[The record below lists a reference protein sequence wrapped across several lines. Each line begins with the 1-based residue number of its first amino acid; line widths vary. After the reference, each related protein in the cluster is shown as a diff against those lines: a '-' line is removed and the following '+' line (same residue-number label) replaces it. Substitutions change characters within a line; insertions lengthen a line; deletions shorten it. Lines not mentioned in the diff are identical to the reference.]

1 MKQFFTFCFIIL
13 PVFIFAQVSNTGK
26 VTPGAPVSKSV
37 ITTVIN
43 PPASMP
49 GSNPTPTTA
58 TVITLKKNKS
68 TNSKGKNINN
78 TDTVAPVKRT
88 VKAKKKSR

>member
-1 MKQFFTFCFIIL
+1 MI
-13 PVFIFAQVSNTGK
+13 AQTNNNPPTA
-26 VTPGAPVSKSV
+26 TPAAPVSKS
-37 ITTVIN
+37 INTTVIDN
-43 PPASMP
+43 HPASMP
-49 GSNPTPTTA
+49 GSNTNPTVG